1 MLLCHGCACD
11 GRINRLRCHAVG
23 GDQSEAGLL
32 RGPLL
37 RVLHAATND
46 VNDNFDDDDDD
57 VEHFV
62 VVMTKEVDDEGG
74 YYRQLL
80 HLCPFHP
87 PDK

>member
-1 MLLCHGCACD
+1 MLLCHGCACG
-11 GRINRLRCHAVG
+11 GRINKLRCHAVG
-23 GDQSEAGLL
+23 GDQSAAGLL

-57 VEHFV
+57 DDEHFV
-62 VVMTKEVDDEGG
+62 VVMTKEAVTDNFS
-74 YYRQLL
+74 